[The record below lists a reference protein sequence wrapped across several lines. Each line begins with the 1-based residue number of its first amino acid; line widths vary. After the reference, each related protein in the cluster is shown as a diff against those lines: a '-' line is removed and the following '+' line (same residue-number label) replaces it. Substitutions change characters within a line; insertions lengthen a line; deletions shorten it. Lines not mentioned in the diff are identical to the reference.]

1 MHILPHGLMTFLL
14 ACPVFANPFD
24 LFVTQNR
31 ALDPFYNVRTKVP
44 AALIDPVCCLK
55 APEGEEPTAEI
66 LSFEEWKEKQR
77 AREVPDTTSESSPE
91 SETKS
96 SPEQTSSHSSLQSHE
111 SSPQPLI
118 SASSIPHVESPKM
131 QLPIPTTDRFNFASE
146 DCSARIHKTHP
157 GAQSAFSLLSRKKD
171 KYMLSPCAAKDK
183 FVIMELCDDIRIDT
197 IQLANFEFFSGV
209 FRDIRI
215 SVAQQYLS
223 DTDGWTEVGTYQA
236 KNSRGVQVCW
246 AYFSMRT
253 TN

>member
-1 MHILPHGLMTFLL
+1 MHVLPHGLMAFVL
-14 ACPVFANPFD
+14 ACPVFATPLD
-24 LFVTQNR
+24 LFTSKNR
-31 ALDPFYNVRTKVP
+31 ALDPLYNVRSRASASHTE
-44 AALIDPVCCLK
+44 PVCCLT

-77 AREVPDTTSESSPE
+77 ARDIPDATSEPAIK

-96 SPEQTSSHSSLQSHE
+96 FPEQTSSYSVPRNHDAP
-111 SSPQPLI
+111 PQPLL
-118 SASSIPHVESPKM
+118 SSSPLPPVDSPKI

-146 DCSARIHKTHP
+146 DCSARIHKTHK

-171 KYMLSPCAAKDK
+171 KYMLSPCSAKDK

-215 SVAQQYLS
+215 SVTQQYLS
-223 DTDGWTEVGTYQA
+223 DTEGWTEVGTYQA
-236 KNSRGVQVCW
+236 KNSRGVQVC
-246 AYFSMRT
+246 
-253 TN
+253 